1 MLYLVQR
8 PTYSLAFEGAL
19 GNEYF
24 VADRLIVTVNYPAAS
39 AELVLKDSLSIPR
52 QLFAGP
58 GHDYELK
65 SKQELAQELDALEAA
80 IQNAADSVARETNVI
95 LLQEFRSR
103 RAALRGRL
111 HNIGL
116 TVEAHGGASFFGV
129 HTVGNAALSA
139 TAGIYP
145 EALFEEGV
153 TTGDLVFVAKAAA
166 SLNISING
174 QQHDVGVAV
183 SVRVTRGDVI
193 DAIPE
198 FTIPAAAW
206 PAIPKL
212 ELGFLAAPFP
222 TLSFDGLTFPGLDQ
236 LFSFAIPKLQAPPI
250 TINWSGSPPDISC
263 AVAGGSL
270 TIATAAAKDG
280 DILWETTTRLARITG
295 FSFKLTAASL
305 MVTGEIASDT
315 AAPPL
320 KRTIDVNDSRV
331 PVILRGT
338 AELAAGITGT
348 YNLATR
354 AGSLGLTSTLS
365 VSRLE
370 IEARSDP
377 KVFLAIKLSY
387 VTTSDAMSGKASGRL
402 TELAVI
408 EPYPIELIAAGFREA
423 ISGVLRLVA
432 LIKALDAPSPDLPDM
447 PDPSP
452 LLRRLAEFAAAI
464 ARWAAEAA
472 GQVASALAALAEA
485 VAEIIARIFDL
496 LKKAGSTLISH
507 IAIEVRLDAETFA
520 LRQIWI
526 SPLGQDDGGEAGI
539 ETAVALGVT
548 LRLPRKWKPA
558 LVLDVSQTPLIALIV
573 QPSAQAATLS
583 TDLWF
588 DRPGAPVEAVRD
600 SKKDGPPSDPLI
612 TLTADLTQPAAIALF
627 AIQDGK
633 ATFFRK
639 LSDPPAIDVLDE
651 IGIGTANPA
660 LNKYKLTLLKGP
672 PRFTDFKVGGAG
684 DDLKIGVT
692 LASDAKDRVLPFL
705 SAPRP
710 DDSEQGSG
718 GGVLD
723 SLSQY
728 IRIADQPFVPVVS
741 TNSVTLPVPIIVSV
755 GGFESA
761 TTLVLTLDLKSLH
774 TSLKADNKVDITV
787 PQAELDKPRTLLGLD
802 ARFTYA
808 KATPLPENKYKLFVL
823 DFRGGDVR
831 LSLAEGIDLEL
842 WYRRIASEGRGLVFK
857 IEDFAI
863 GRHGVDLDARADR
876 DVPVTLAGVEV
887 PFRFDEGGVSIKSGR
902 LTSFAIK
909 GSGQLPPALIGEA
922 NVKIAIAMGLKD
934 GRLTVQSAEA
944 ILDKASDP
952 IVCET
957 TRFTFT
963 LQKVELLA
971 RDFGPSGI
979 HFWFALTGSAR
990 FTPGGDEFD
999 GGLLQNLDDLEIVF
1013 DKAPLTTNAALLRNY
1028 LDFHIGVRMKRAVN
1042 FFNIFEFE
1050 LRGFGFHPSV
1060 ERFGGMPALSISGQ
1074 VEFLKAGDTVSPKI
1088 DFHKLWIAP
1097 PKDGSALPQIAF
1109 DGLGVELKLGA
1120 ATLEATAITVD
1131 GALPSLD
1138 RQVSYPEAIT
1148 AQGFMARGRLRIKG
1162 WAPLAAAMG
1171 FLELDRQDGRQHA
1184 FFAFAQQEELS
1195 IEIPTPIG
1203 TFYLREVGFGFG
1215 KSYTFAGLVAADYV
1229 RSPDLLVAV
1238 LDDVSKRQGE
1248 LATFSAWA
1256 PELEGDRLTLAMRA
1270 LFTVASASNSGE
1282 LSDEERYLSN
1292 PIMFDVAA
1300 ALRSDLT
1307 FLMTARGWIA
1317 TNYHAFVHG
1326 ELEGEGA
1333 SAKVVVARDDIRTN
1347 PPLRGYLYVSAPR
1360 QQFLGRLV
1368 ADGKGYIGKTPIL
1381 HPILREAMSGVSWSA
1396 TLFIQPGLFHF
1407 EMGWPY
1413 ELRFEFA
1420 RKMGA
1425 AEIGIRLEGG
1435 LVFRIEDSALL
1446 YGVAFRGSGYAQLG
1460 GQVGGRSFGA
1470 SAVARV
1476 DMYLAAKFI
1485 AYISLR
1491 NPNETLFYGAIDFA
1505 VTVSIRV
1512 RIWLEFRVFKARI
1525 HLEIGLSF
1533 SRTVTLAL
1541 ELAISPKELGGRGVA
1556 TVAVSGFGRTLRL
1569 GVSLGINEGALER
1582 ARVKVERFLAIGLD
1596 ATVPEPAKA
1605 LAPAPPASSP
1615 AQAAA
1620 QAELQTAVE
1629 EEKQQAATEIAAKIE
1644 SSEIRAPS
1652 FWAVLFKV
1660 PAPATADPEFVM
1672 TLIPRDETRVGD
1684 LSPVDGTFYPP
1695 PPPVHLD
1702 DPNKQSRPNTQYD
1715 YELSNM
1721 PIDITRLRGTDGLE
1735 ESVGDGGL
1743 RFDDDAVVGVSEDS
1757 ADVITLPNFLYHC
1770 FIGVQKADPTQK
1782 FVGDTLYGNEVLL
1795 KQPPLAEIAET
1806 RQRLPQDEARATETL
1821 RRAARDQMI
1830 GEEESI
1836 TDYIRAVE
1844 ERRSGVVSAIGES
1857 AAALASA
1864 ALAGGPNG
1872 QRYAWP
1878 RRSNGVDARDL
1889 GLAFVVT
1896 ETELRSLFDGIDNP
1910 DKPVLSKFKIAVR
1923 CSKHGQPQ
1931 QQDSRPV
1938 HLLNPPARFF
1948 SRAHPRLAGL
1958 TCERGKTGIMLDWD
1972 LEPLWEGSRG
1982 PYHDPEFLLRHYRIE
1997 RQVLDENGVV
2007 SRFKPHP
2014 VTTKAAAP
2022 FLLSEKG
2029 LIQPLRQAAQLVDD
2043 LADIAAVDPKFANVL
2058 LHRGADAHSDWDTY
2072 KDHKLLYTIV
2082 PVDIAG
2088 SEGLPTPI
2096 EFRPEKPAATVRPLL
2111 KAEIIFHYERLA
2123 DPIGGAHEP
2132 PLLRL
2137 FLRIDDPLAHPADST
2152 SGAQQRLPGENTV
2165 YHLCLRREIAVTG
2178 GIYGV
2183 DALTKARERP
2193 SPQDFAQPAAGR
2205 DLDIFVVLKE
2215 PKTVLPNLDDG
2226 LGLRY
2231 TDADRF
2237 QPLEICRQT
2246 NSPISHPIRGKARF
2260 ELIGGDGKGPATL
2273 EMIREHLGVN
2283 DSSGISAVRVAAERR
2298 KFVSPI
2304 DPNIKLDTPSGWL
2317 PADMALVVLDPD
2329 ATLERPP
2336 IAVETVVET
2345 FEHPRRLRFDALS
2358 LEDLNGRADR
2368 LAVVQPA
2375 PDKSLADL
2383 MAAVAPAG
2391 QSGQDRQA
2399 TSDGALLRLVD
2410 RQRRTATRIAWNARP
2425 SSAVTGRPGFADP
2438 MKYEKLIGGFDL
2450 FEANLAEL
2458 PTVTDLPRYAR
2469 RVARVQR
2476 LPETLHGLDPAE
2488 IADFGKV
2495 EAFYPSE
2502 TARVLAQK
2510 AMAGGEGRAPWFS
2523 PAETIL
2529 AWPEIG
2535 PRVSLGLAPVPAEL
2549 MAVLDKGQPLEIE
2562 FGFNNG
2568 APLSLDGIEGSAK
2581 VRLHYDENHFI
2592 QLFEMPGIPGPKPGI
2607 ARFRRKDGSN
2617 FTPGAL
2623 AHLLRSLWWYAD
2635 NARAQSIR
2643 NLYESRPSA
2652 FKNVTVS
2659 LSGQNGSR
2667 TTGNVSID
2675 VNLDQPLH
2683 PFLADVIDYLRW
2695 EIPTDK
2701 PSDTSY
2707 RRYEPVLDG
2716 PPPTKAET
2724 FQDFANE
2731 FPPERDPY
2739 GWAFLRTIGLATG
2752 VKLFDMEAAEYVSP
2766 QHALRLVNAAI
2777 TAIAPRYASAANVR
2791 PFVDV
2796 MARPGGLYELASF
2809 DSAVRKEVTAEDTR
2823 DLLVQEGLSLIQI
2836 SLRPLPEM
2844 LLDKTLVGYCL
2855 VKSNKAGDAVI
2866 EPLRSLGGVS
2876 GGALYEVLDVAGGLG
2891 SSRVVRVAR
2900 SEDMVA
2906 RTVLAPGEAIETK
2919 VAIASPGVGASIAL
2933 VRVIVAGTVRF
2944 DQAMANLQTEGLEV
2958 EPVFQPSAIVRDSGT
2973 EPDPFGRFGWLDPNV
2988 LDVLHKGSTKEG
3000 LDVGPQPDATL
3011 NIRLLLTLIA
3021 RRFPKVGRAMLYEAE
3036 TAEARLELLERLQQ
3050 FSVRFMDH
3058 GPIQAVDARK
3068 IPFALATVTRPDPWR
3083 VAPQPDGRM
3092 DILIVHEDAW
3102 ARRRRYVVR
3111 PFGRYENIGNATPN
3125 DNTRIEEPG
3134 LIEIEANDKTFEQ
3147 RSVDVVLPRTHPIRP
3162 PVILSARRLDI
3173 WLDTPPGGDPKRRRE
3188 GRQLEIVLARHSE
3201 EIISESNRQVSDGY
3215 QFSHIGLEFYREFSA
3230 PRWARGFRAAQDW
3243 PRIRDHELVT
3253 QFGDEGGRRPP
3264 PPILSLTS
3272 EKLAEP
3278 KLPADMQLP
3287 LRIADGWSGISAVRT
3302 GDVPYFYRLHA
3313 LAHAAAGVVV
3323 SEPSAAMIAESRPT
3337 PRFPWIPP
3345 AGGHS
3350 PWPVPEAS
3358 WTMWIDERA
3367 EKAEIRVT
3375 LPLTRNFDCLSSD
3388 DYDLW
3393 LRNTAFDT
3401 KRVLQLPDATTSYA
3415 LALET
3420 DATGGSRSVVAELFP
3435 KVSDDRSAYAVIAGL
3450 TQFEVID
3457 VVATSFMDNHWQV
3470 VVPFRKKVETLT
3482 AVAVPVMTLGDKG
3495 RALLDRMEIKV
3506 PGWSRWVA
3514 GAPKRRAGIT
3524 ITRPA
3529 GTLKPGGVS
3538 TIDWTPFIAE
3548 INRLIAIYEAY
3559 READA
3564 VVTELRRHAAEP
3576 EPGSNRDYHWHTGLG
3591 HGDAISARVGIEA
3604 WPAGLPRSWETDGLL
3619 QPATPGAENAFVVE
3633 PVTALSDWLLPKP
3646 AVRDAAGRAAFS
3658 DVLRLH
3664 TVPTP
3669 STTAAELNANIFTVI
3684 RASMFADVSSG
3695 ALADETKPFAGFAPL
3710 TRVAIDD
3717 LEPITRLD
3725 PQDVA
3730 TPFELLLSA
3739 ELAPRGAWD
3748 DDKRAVLRAL
3758 IAALEASGLPGRLR
3772 SLSTLEAIDAGE
3784 ANTSSGIS
3792 PFTLVMPHTVRAAV
3806 MAELRNFGNRLGM
3819 ALDWKT
3825 KALTMLRPPN
3835 DAEIRALIDKLDM
3848 ADRPKGAA
3856 AILAMAR
3863 DQALGPHRNLIL
3875 NLYRGFALPLSH
3887 EVERSQP

>member
-1 MLYLVQR
+1 MLYVVQF
-8 PTYSLAFEGAL
+8 PTNSLAFEGQL
-19 GNEYF
+19 DSQYF
-24 VADRLIVTVNYPAAS
+24 LATELVATVSNPAAS
-39 AELVLKDSLSIPR
+39 AVLALNDVLRIPR
-52 QLFAGP
+52 QLLTGP
-58 GHDYELK
+58 GPDYQLK
-65 SKQELAQELDALEAA
+65 SKQEIAQELAVLERAV
-80 IQNAADSVARETNVI
+80 QNAADSVEREAKVI
-95 LLQEFRSR
+95 LLREFRAR
-103 RAALRGRL
+103 RASAREMLQ
-111 HNIGL
+111 NIVL
-116 TVEAHGGASFFGV
+116 TVQAHGGASFFGI
-129 HTVGNAALSA
+129 HTIGNAALVASA
-139 TAGIYP
+139 SIYP
-145 EALFEEGV
+145 EALLEEGV
-153 TTGDLVFVAKAAA
+153 SSGDLVFAATAAA
-166 SLNISING
+166 ALNISVNG
-174 QQHDVGVAV
+174 NQHDVGVTV

-193 DAIPE
+193 DAIPDLI
-198 FTIPAAAW
+198 IPAAAW
-206 PAIPKL
+206 PAMPKL
-212 ELGFLAAPFP
+212 ELGFPAVPFP
-222 TLSFDGLTFPGLDQ
+222 SLSFDGLRVPGLDR
-236 LFSFAIPKLQAPPI
+236 LFSFAIPKLQATPI
-250 TINWSGSPPDISC
+250 TISWSGGSPDISC
-263 AVAGGSL
+263 NVSGGSL
-270 TIATAAAKDG
+270 TIATAAPKDG
-280 DILWETTTRLARITG
+280 VILWETTTPLARITG
-295 FSFKLTAASL
+295 FCFELTATSL
-305 MVTGEIASDT
+305 LVTGEVTSDT
-315 AAPPL
+315 EAQPL
-320 KRTIDVNDSRV
+320 RRAIDVNDESV

-338 AELAAGITGT
+338 AELTAGITGT
-348 YNLATR
+348 YNLETR
-354 AGSLGLTSTLS
+354 TGLLSLTSTFKI
-365 VSRLE
+365 SRLE
-370 IEARSDP
+370 VEARSDP
-377 KVFLAIKLSY
+377 KVFLAAKLSY
-387 VTTSDAMSGKASGRL
+387 VTTFDAMTGKASGRL
-402 TELAVI
+402 TEFAVI
-408 EPYPIELIAAGFREA
+408 EPYPMELIAAGLHEV

-452 LLRRLAEFAAAI
+452 LLRRLAEFAAAF
-464 ARWAAEAA
+464 AKWAAEAA

-485 VAEIIARIFDL
+485 VAEIITRIFDL
-496 LKKAGSTLISH
+496 LKQAGSTLISH
-507 IAIEVRLDAETFA
+507 IAVDIRLDAETFA

-526 SPLGQDDGGEAGI
+526 SPLGQDDDGEAGI
-539 ETAVALGVT
+539 ETAVALGMT
-548 LRLPRKWKPA
+548 LRIPRKWKPA

-573 QPSAQAATLS
+573 QPSAQAATIS

-612 TLTADLTQPAAIALF
+612 TLTADLTQPAAIALV

-639 LSDPPAIDVLDE
+639 LSDPPTVDVLDE
-651 IGIGTANPA
+651 IGIGPANSA

-672 PRFTDFKVGGAG
+672 PLFTDFKVGGAG

-710 DDSEQGSG
+710 DDAEQGSG

-728 IRIADQPFVPVVS
+728 IKIVDQSFAPVVN
-741 TNSVTLPVPIIVSV
+741 TNSVTLPIPIIVSV

-761 TTLVLTLDLKSLH
+761 TTLILTLDLMSLH
-774 TSLKADNKVDITV
+774 TSLKAGNKVDITV
-787 PQAELDKPRTLLGLD
+787 PEAELDKPRTLLGLD

-823 DFRGGDVR
+823 DFSGGDVR

-887 PFRFDEGGVSIKSGR
+887 PFRFDEGGVSIKAGR

-944 ILDKASDP
+944 LLDKGSDP

-963 LQKVELLA
+963 LQKIELFA
-971 RDFGPSGI
+971 RDFGASGI

-990 FTPGGDEFD
+990 FTPGGGDFD
-999 GGLLQNLDDLEIVF
+999 GGLLQNLDNLEIVF

-1028 LDFHIGVRMKRAVN
+1028 LDFHIGVRMKRSVN
-1042 FFNIFEFE
+1042 FFNIFKFE
-1050 LRGFGFHPSV
+1050 LRGFGLHPSV
-1060 ERFGGMPALSISGQ
+1060 GRFGGMPALSISGQ
-1074 VEFLKAGDTVSPKI
+1074 VEFVKAGDTVSPKI

-1109 DGLGVELKLGA
+1109 DGLGVEIKLGA

-1131 GALPSLD
+1131 GTLPSLN

-1171 FLELDRQDGRQHA
+1171 FLELDRRENGLQHA

-1203 TFYLREVGFGFG
+1203 MFYLREVGFGFG

-1229 RSPDLLVAV
+1229 RSPDQLVAV

-1256 PELEGDRLTLAMRA
+1256 PELEGDRFTLAMRA
-1270 LFTVASASNSGE
+1270 LFTVASASSSGK

-1307 FLMTARGWIA
+1307 FLMTARGWVA

-1326 ELEGEGA
+1326 ELEGEGP
-1333 SAKVVVARDDIRTN
+1333 SRKVVVARDDIRTN

-1368 ADGKGYIGKTPIL
+1368 ADGKGYIGKTPVL
-1381 HPILREAMSGVSWSA
+1381 HPILREAMTGVSWSA

-1413 ELRFEFA
+1413 ELKFEFA

-1425 AEIGIRLEGG
+1425 AEIGLSLQGG

-1446 YGVAFRGSGYAQLG
+1446 YGVAFRGSGFAQLG
-1460 GQVGGRSFGA
+1460 GEVGGRSFGA

-1476 DMYLAAKFI
+1476 DMYLTAKFI
-1485 AYISLR
+1485 AYISVR
-1491 NPNETLFYGAIDFA
+1491 DPNETLFYGAIDFA

-1512 RIWLEFRVFKARI
+1512 RIWLEFEVFKARI

-1569 GVSLGINEGALER
+1569 GVSLGINERALER

-1620 QAELQTAVE
+1620 QAEQQTAVE
-1629 EEKQQAATEIAAKIE
+1629 EKKQQEATEIAATIE
-1644 SSEIRAPS
+1644 TSEIKTPS
-1652 FWAVLFKV
+1652 FWAVLFEVPV
-1660 PAPATADPEFVM
+1660 PATDDRAFVM
-1672 TLIPRDETRVGD
+1672 TLIPRDETPMGD
-1684 LSPVDGTFYPP
+1684 LGPVDGTFYPP
-1695 PPPVHLD
+1695 PPPVELD
-1702 DPNKQSRPNTQYD
+1702 DPNVPSRPNFFTQHD

-1721 PIDITRLRGTDGLE
+1721 PIDIIRLRGTDGLE
-1735 ESVGDGGL
+1735 ESVGNGGL
-1743 RFDDDAVVGVSEDS
+1743 QFDDKAVVGVSEDS
-1757 ADVITLPNFLYHC
+1757 ADVITLPNILYHC
-1770 FIGVQKADPTQK
+1770 FIGVQKADPTLK
-1782 FVGDTLYGNEVLL
+1782 FVGDTLYGDEVLL
-1795 KQPPLAEIAET
+1795 KQPPLAEIADT

-1844 ERRSGVVSAIGES
+1844 ERRSGIVSAIGES
-1857 AAALASA
+1857 AAALAQA
-1864 ALAGGPNG
+1864 AKAGGPHG
-1872 QRYAWP
+1872 QRYVWP

-1889 GLAFVVT
+1889 GLTFVVT
-1896 ETELRSLFDGIDNP
+1896 EAELATLFDGIDNP
-1910 DKPVLSKFKIAVR
+1910 DRPVPSKFKIATR
-1923 CSKHGQPQ
+1923 CSKHGQPR
-1931 QQDSRPV
+1931 DPRPV

-1948 SRAHPRLAGL
+1948 SKAHPRLAGL

-1972 LEPLWEGSRG
+1972 LEPQWEASRG

-1997 RQVLDENGVV
+1997 RLVLDENSVEPK
-2007 SRFKPHP
+2007 FKPYS

-2022 FLLSEKG
+2022 LLLSEKG

-2043 LADIAAVDPKFANVL
+2043 LADIAAVDPKLADVL
-2058 LHRGADAHSDWDTY
+2058 LHRGPDAHTHWTTY
-2072 KDHKLLYTIV
+2072 QNHKLLYTIV

-2088 SEGLPTPI
+2088 SEGLATPI
-2096 EFRPEKPAATVRPLL
+2096 VFTPKAPAPPVRPLL

-2205 DLDIFVVLKE
+2205 DLDIFVVLKQPE
-2215 PKTVLPNLDDG
+2215 TVLPNLDDG

-2246 NSPISHPIRGKARF
+2246 NSPISHPIRGRARF

-2298 KFVSPI
+2298 KFVSPV
-2304 DPNIKLDTPSGWL
+2304 DPNVMLDTPSGWL

-2336 IAVETVVET
+2336 IAVETVVEI

-2358 LEDLNGRADR
+2358 LEDLDGRADR
-2368 LAVVQPA
+2368 LAVLQPA

-2383 MAAVAPAG
+2383 MAAVSPAG

-2410 RQRRTATRIAWNARP
+2410 GQRRTATRIAWNARP

-2450 FEANLAEL
+2450 FETNLAEL

-2476 LPETLHGLDPAE
+2476 LPETLRGLDPAE
-2488 IADFGKV
+2488 ITDFGKV
-2495 EAFYPSE
+2495 EAFYPSDS
-2502 TARVLAQK
+2502 ARVLAQRSP
-2510 AMAGGEGRAPWFS
+2510 AGGEGRAPWFS

-2562 FGFNNG
+2562 FRFNKG
-2568 APLSLDGIEGSAK
+2568 APLSLDGTEDSAK
-2581 VRLHYDENHFI
+2581 VRLHYDENHFV
-2592 QLFEMPGIPGPKPGI
+2592 QLIDMPGIPGPKPGI

-2623 AHLLRSLWWYAD
+2623 THLLRSLWWYAD
-2635 NARAQSIR
+2635 DTHAQSIR
-2643 NLYESRPSA
+2643 DRYESRPSS
-2652 FKNVTVS
+2652 FKSVTVS
-2659 LSGQNGSR
+2659 VSGQNGSR

-2675 VNLDQPLH
+2675 VNLDHPLH

-2695 EIPTDK
+2695 EIPPDK
-2701 PSDTSY
+2701 PSY

-2724 FQDFANE
+2724 FEDFANE

-2739 GWAFLRTIGLATG
+2739 GWAFLRTVGLATG
-2752 VKLFDMEAAEYVSP
+2752 VKLFDMEAAEYVAP
-2766 QHALRLVNAAI
+2766 QQALKLVNAAI

-2823 DLLVQEGLSLIQI
+2823 NLLAQEGLSLIQI

-2866 EPLRSLGGVS
+2866 EPLRSLGGIS

-2900 SEDMVA
+2900 SEDIVA

-2919 VAIASPGVGASIAL
+2919 IAISSRGLGSSIAL

-2944 DQAMANLQTEGLEV
+2944 DQAMANLQSEDLVV
-2958 EPVFQPSAIVRDSGT
+2958 EPVSRPAAIVRDPGT
-2973 EPDPFGRFGWLDPNV
+2973 EPDPFGRFDWLDPNV
-2988 LDVLHKGSTKEG
+2988 LDVLHKGSDKEG
-3000 LDVGPQPDATL
+3000 LAVGPQPNATL

-3021 RRFPKVGRAMLYEAE
+3021 RRFPKVERARLYEAE
-3036 TAEARLELLERLQQ
+3036 TPEARLDVLKRLQQ
-3050 FSVRFMDH
+3050 FNVRFMDH
-3058 GPIQAVDARK
+3058 GPVQADDARK

-3083 VAPQPDGRM
+3083 IAPRADGRM

-3111 PFGRYENIGNATPN
+3111 PFGRYENIGNAAPD
-3125 DNTRIEEPG
+3125 DNPRIEVPG
-3134 LIEIEANDKTFEQ
+3134 LVEIEANDKTFEH

-3162 PVILSARRLDI
+3162 PVILSARRLDV
-3173 WLDTPPGGDPKRRRE
+3173 WLDTRPGGDPKQRRE

-3201 EIISESNRQVSDGY
+3201 EIISESNREVSDGY
-3215 QFSHIGLEFYREFSA
+3215 QFSHMGLEFYREFSA
-3230 PRWARGFRAAQDW
+3230 PRWARGFLAEKDW
-3243 PRIRDHELVT
+3243 PRIGDHELVT
-3253 QFGDEGGRRPP
+3253 PFGDEGGRRPP
-3264 PPILSLTS
+3264 PPTLSLTS

-3323 SEPSAAMIAESRPT
+3323 SEPSAAMIAEGRPT
-3337 PRFPWIPP
+3337 PRFPWIAP
-3345 AGGHS
+3345 AVGHS

-3393 LRNTAFDT
+3393 LKDTTFDA
-3401 KRVLQLPDATTSYA
+3401 KRVLQLPDAMASYA

-3435 KVSDDRSAYAVIAGL
+3435 KVSDDSSVYAVIAGL
-3450 TQFEVID
+3450 TQFEVTN

-3470 VVPFRKKVETLT
+3470 VVPFRKKVETL
-3482 AVAVPVMTLGDKG
+3482 AAAAAPVMTLGDEG
-3495 RALLDRMEIKV
+3495 RALLDKMEIEV
-3506 PGWSRWVA
+3506 AGWSQWVA
-3514 GAPKRRAGIT
+3514 CAPKRRAQIT

-3529 GTLKPGGVS
+3529 GTLHPGGVS
-3538 TIDWTPFIAE
+3538 TIDWTPFITE

-3564 VVTELRRHAAEP
+3564 VVTELRRHAADP
-3576 EPGSNRDYHWHTGLG
+3576 EPGRNRDYHWHSTLG
-3591 HGDAISARVGIEA
+3591 HGDAVSARVGIEA
-3604 WPAGLPRSWETDGLL
+3604 WAAGLPRSWETDGLL
-3619 QPATPGAENAFVVE
+3619 KPATAGAENAFVVE
-3633 PVTALSDWLLPKP
+3633 PVMANSDWLLPRP
-3646 AVRDAAGRAAFS
+3646 NVRDAAGRAAFS

-3664 TVPTP
+3664 TVPMP
-3669 STTAAELNANIFTVI
+3669 STTAAELNAKIFTVI

-3710 TRVAIDD
+3710 TRMAIDD

-3725 PQDVA
+3725 PRDVA
-3730 TPFELLLSA
+3730 APFELLLSA
-3739 ELAPRGAWD
+3739 ELAPSGAWD
-3748 DDKRAVLRAL
+3748 DDKRAALRAL
-3758 IAALEASGLPGRLR
+3758 ISTLEVSALPGRLR
-3772 SLSTLEAIDAGE
+3772 PLSTLEAIDAGE
-3784 ANTSSGIS
+3784 ANTSSDIS

-3806 MAELRNFGNRLGM
+3806 MAELRDFGNRLGL
-3819 ALDWKT
+3819 ALDWET
-3825 KALTMLRPPN
+3825 KALTIRRPPN
-3835 DAEIRALIDKLDM
+3835 DAEIGALIDELDM
-3848 ADRPKGAA
+3848 ADRLKGGA
-3856 AILAMAR
+3856 AILAMAQ
-3863 DQALGPHRNLIL
+3863 DQALGPHRKLIL